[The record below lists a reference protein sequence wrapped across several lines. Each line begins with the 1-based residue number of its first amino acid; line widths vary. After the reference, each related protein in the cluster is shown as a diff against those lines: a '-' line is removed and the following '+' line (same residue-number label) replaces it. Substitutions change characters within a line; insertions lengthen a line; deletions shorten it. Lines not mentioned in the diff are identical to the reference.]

1 MHKQR
6 APKNQMTQPYEDS
19 DGTATVAKKPRA
31 GRKAKGQKVA
41 RGRGKYRG
49 K

>member
-1 MHKQR
+1 MARKKKR
-6 APKNQMTQPYEDS
+6 AGKKSST
-19 DGTATVAKKPRA
+19 TKARVVAKKPRA